1 MQILKKGDA
10 LNIPF
15 DDNSFD
21 LVVCN
26 ASFHH
31 YSNPQ
36 KVVKEIKRIL
46 KNEGVL
52 ILGDP
57 TSSSIVRYITNLF
70 IRFSGGGDYKIYN
83 QKEIEELLT
92 SQGFVCKNFQIIE
105 KGKFSL
111 MLI

>member
-70 IRFSGGGDYKIYN
+70 I
-83 QKEIEELLT
+83 
-92 SQGFVCKNFQIIE
+92 
-105 KGKFSL
+105 KFSVVVIIKFIIKKKL
-111 MLI
+111 KNY